1 MLDDVERRTGVLPA
15 VLLADGGHAK
25 HECIRSATERGVE
38 VLIPLP
44 ARANKPDAKDD
55 PAIAAWHE
63 RMATDEA
70 KQKYRAR
77 PGLCELPNAHLKCHH
92 GMAQMLVRGIEKVTC
107 VVLLG
112 VLTGNLLAH
121 ASALLA

>member
-1 MLDDVERRTGVLPA
+1 M
-15 VLLADGGHAK
+15 
-25 HECIRSATERGVE
+25 
-38 VLIPLP
+38 PLP
-44 ARANKPDAKDD
+44 ERAKKPDADKD
-55 PAIAAWHE
+55 PAIAAWHD
-63 RMATDEA
+63 RMATTEA
-70 KQKYRAR
+70 KRNYRAR

-92 GMAQMLVRGIEKVTC
+92 GMAQVLVRGLEKVTC

>member
-1 MLDDVERRTGVLPA
+1 MP
-15 VLLADGGHAK
+15 
-25 HECIRSATERGVE
+25 I
-38 VLIPLP
+38 P
-44 ARANKPDAKDD
+44 ARAKKPDPQAD

-70 KQKYRAR
+70 KQTYRAR

-92 GMAQMLVRGIEKVTC
+92 GMAQVLVRGLENVSC

-112 VLTGNLLAH
+112 ALVGNLLAH
-121 ASALLA
+121 AAALLA